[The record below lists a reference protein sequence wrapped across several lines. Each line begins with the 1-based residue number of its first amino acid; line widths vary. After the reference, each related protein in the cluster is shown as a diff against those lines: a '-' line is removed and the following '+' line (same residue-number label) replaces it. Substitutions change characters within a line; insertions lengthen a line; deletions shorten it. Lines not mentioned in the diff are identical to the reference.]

1 MAIDKIFNDANVDGI
16 ADNIFGAVNNSVSE
30 VKQMQQRKAAEN
42 VQMVVEAFKKIETNI
57 TEKFDNVTDV
67 IEKRVLTIKDGR
79 DGSNGSDGRNGRDGK
94 PGRDGVN
101 GKQGPPGT
109 PGKDGTDGVDGVSV
123 TNANIDFDGSL
134 VISLS
139 SGQQINVGEVVPPEL
154 ERQLVELRQGGG
166 SAGSSGDVMGPTAS
180 TDNAI
185 VRFDGTTGKV
195 VQNSEVTIDDTGNTN
210 FAQTPVLY
218 SGDGTVKSGRLLGR
232 YSYRTAT
239 PTTAYYYDLNNSNT
253 ITSAD
258 VLFASKLVT
267 LIDSTITNANA
278 LTAFGTSYGAKNAG
292 VSFVSGTA
300 SDILLASVGSA
311 PLLDADI
318 NAVVVG
324 YTSVGPRI
332 AIQNYALNDD
342 TANAISYVGAVH
354 RFYPAGTEVAK
365 ISSTGLD
372 VTGAATVSTTLGVT
386 GVATFSAGTAALP
399 AITTTG
405 DTNTGIFFP
414 AADTIAFTEGGAEA
428 MRINSSGNV
437 GIGNTSPTSKL
448 DVTSG
453 TGYSNISYKATGGF
467 AVRGDGRVD
476 IGGTTGIN
484 AYLSIFKTTASSITD
499 YINLGGDSRLGFNIG
514 GSSTAVNFSAI
525 GSSGIINFGNTG
537 ILTTQ
542 LSLDTATGNVG
553 VNTTPNASAILDVQ
567 STTKGVR
574 MPNMTTTQK
583 NAIASPAAGLM
594 VFDTTLAKLAVYS
607 GTAWQT
613 ITSV

>member
-57 TEKFDNVTDV
+57 TEKFNNVTDV

-79 DGSNGSDGRNGRDGK
+79 DGSSGSDGRNGRDGK

-123 TNANIDFDGSL
+123 TDASIDFDGSL

-185 VRFDGTTGKV
+185 VRFDGTTGKL
-195 VQNSEVTIDDTGNTN
+195 VQNSVVTIADTTGNMAGVGSLAVGTTLGVTGDTSH
-210 FAQTPVLY
+210 ATTPVLY
-218 SGDGTVKSGRLLGR
+218 SGDGSVSSGRLLGR

-239 PTTAYYYDLNNSNT
+239 PTTAYYYDLNNTNT
-253 ITSAD
+253 ITSSDSLA
-258 VLFASKLVT
+258 ANKLAT
-267 LIDSTITNANA
+267 LIDSTITNPNA
-278 LTAFGTSYGAKNAG
+278 LTAFGTSYGGKAAG
-292 VSFVSGTA
+292 LSFVSGTA
-300 SDILLASVGSA
+300 SDITLAAVGSA
-311 PLLDADI
+311 PLLNADI

-342 TANAISYVGAVH
+342 TANAISYIGAVH
-354 RFYPAGTEVAK
+354 RWYPAGTEVVK
-365 ISSTGLD
+365 ISSTGLA

-386 GVATFSAGTAALP
+386 GA
-399 AITTTG
+399 
-405 DTNTGIFFP
+405 
-414 AADTIAFTEGGAEA
+414 
-428 MRINSSGNV
+428 
-437 GIGNTSPTSKL
+437 
-448 DVTSG
+448 
-453 TGYSNISYKATGGF
+453 
-467 AVRGDGRVD
+467 
-476 IGGTTGIN
+476 
-484 AYLSIFKTTASSITD
+484 
-499 YINLGGDSRLGFNIG
+499 
-514 GSSTAVNFSAI
+514 
-525 GSSGIINFGNTG
+525 
-537 ILTTQ
+537 
-542 LSLDTATGNVG
+542 
-553 VNTTPNASAILDVQ
+553 
-567 STTKGVR
+567 
-574 MPNMTTTQK
+574 
-583 NAIASPAAGLM
+583 
-594 VFDTTLAKLAVYS
+594 TTL
-607 GTAWQT
+607 
-613 ITSV
+613 